1 MCNLYSYTKG
11 QTAIRELA
19 DAMRDTTGN
28 LPPLPGIFP
37 DAMAPVVRT
46 ARDGVREITM
56 MRWGFPC
63 PPAAG
68 NRPVTNIRNLS
79 SPYWRGWLNAPFRC
93 LVPATSFCEWADT
106 KPKKTPTWF
115 ALDDNRPVFF
125 FAGLWRPWTGVR
137 KGTEGEHLLFSFLTT
152 EANAEVGQVHPKA
165 MPVVLTTREE
175 AQAWLAAPVE
185 DALSLQRP
193 LPDGTLRVVATG
205 ATEDGETLLMAG
217 L

>member
-11 QTAIRELA
+11 QSAIRELA
-19 DAMRDTTGN
+19 EAMRDTTGN

-37 DAMAPVVRT
+37 DGMAPVVRT
-46 ARDGVREITM
+46 GRDGIREITM

-68 NRPVTNIRNLS
+68 NRPVTNIRNLA
-79 SPYWRGWLNAPFRC
+79 SPYWRDWLTPSFRC

-115 ALDDNRPVFF
+115 ALDDSRPVFF
-125 FAGLWRPWTGVR
+125 FAGLWRPWTGLR
-137 KGTEGEHLLFSFLTT
+137 KGTDGEHLLFSFLTT
-152 EANAEVGQVHPKA
+152 EANAEVAQVHPKA
-165 MPVVLTTREE
+165 MPVVLTTMDE
-175 AQAWLAAPVE
+175 ARAWMTAPVE

-205 ATEDGETLLMAG
+205 ATEDRETLVITG
-217 L
+217 